1 MISYN
6 QPTHINMFS
15 ASMINQMLSAAGE
28 DVIRMNEGFQNCC
41 GSMMFTRRHVGKDML
56 TGEVYD
62 EEEQNKL
69 YRHSVPF
76 SNEIYEQSFGGDFCT
91 HEKNASLV
99 PLFQR
104 FHLMMDTQAIPVSL
118 CISQADKPVYIFRS
132 SGALQEGWVNRTPMI
147 RFIWKDDEW
156 VPHIKV
162 SFLQNQLDEKAS
174 WIYAVRCFTSHRE
187 LSMDEWKQD
196 REEKGLSSKVFQ
208 VNQSKLNPEFIDY
221 VKSRFPIDSENNDVF
236 AEWIED
242 TESFMTRRVMT
253 KLVSLE
259 NFLVTNHWFTDFKM
273 KIHRLKTDSEGSDAE
288 RKMTIILNELLNTQ
302 TKMFTEYCSTLSSM
316 VDTGK
321 FVDSLTFV

>member
-1 MISYN
+1 MIER
-6 QPTHINMFS
+6 MLL
-15 ASMINQMLSAAGE
+15 ASGE
-28 DVIRMNEGFQNCC
+28 DANKMYKNFQNCC

-174 WIYAVRCFTSHRE
+174 WIYAVRYFSSHRE
-187 LSMDEWKQD
+187 LSMEEWKQD

-221 VKSRFPIDSENNDVF
+221 VKSRFPIGSENNDIF

-288 RKMTIILNELLNTQ
+288 HKMTIILNELLNTQ

-321 FVDSLTFV
+321 FVDSLTFE